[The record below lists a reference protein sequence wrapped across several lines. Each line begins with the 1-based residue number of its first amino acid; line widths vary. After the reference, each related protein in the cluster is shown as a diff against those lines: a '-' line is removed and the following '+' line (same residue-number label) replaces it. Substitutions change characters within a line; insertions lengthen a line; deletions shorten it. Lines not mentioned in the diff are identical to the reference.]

1 MKDIVVKVENLTKSY
16 KMYENNHDRLKE
28 AIHPFKKK
36 YHEDFFAIK
45 NVSFDVLKGQTVGI
59 LGKNGSGKSTLLKMI
74 TGVLNPTEGSIKVQG
89 EIGALLELG
98 AGFNPEYTGIENIYL
113 YGTILGYDKK
123 QVDLKLNSILEF
135 AEIGEFVYQK
145 VKSYSS
151 GMFVRLAF
159 ATAIC
164 FEPDILI
171 VDEAL
176 SVGDMYFQ
184 LKCINKIKELRNEG
198 KTILFVTHD
207 IYTVR
212 NICDYAIWLQE
223 GEVRLTGDVETV
235 VDAYEKYMKDI
246 SSRNKVV
253 TECINKEE
261 EEEKTILK
269 IQEVKVILRD
279 GTPVQELVAL
289 QDFKV
294 SISYEVLQDIKQL
307 VGGISIFDSLG
318 NCVCGVNTKLDEY
331 NIRYEVG
338 NNKLEL
344 EYKNTNL
351 LPGIYYIDVGFFE
364 DSGIARLDYK
374 TKIASFEVKSHRYL
388 GNGVVLFEREWQ
400 SGN

>member
-1 MKDIVVKVENLTKSY
+1 MKDIAVKIENLTKSY
-16 KMYENNHDRLKE
+16 KMYENNHSRLKE

-36 YHEDFFAIK
+36 YHEEFFAIK
-45 NVSFDVLKGQTVGI
+45 NVSFDVVKGQTVGI

-74 TGVLNPTEGSIKVQG
+74 TGVLNPTKGNIQVNG

-113 YGTILGYDKK
+113 YGTILGYDRK
-123 QVDLKLNSILEF
+123 QVDAKLNSILEF

-246 SSRNKVV
+246 SSKNEVVIENEVEGENKYLNIQDVKILSCTDRVV
-253 TECINKEE
+253 RE
-261 EEEKTILK
+261 
-269 IQEVKVILRD
+269 
-279 GTPVQELVAL
+279 
-289 QDFKV
+289 
-294 SISYEVLQDIKQL
+294 L

-331 NIRYEVG
+331 NIKYNVG
-338 NNKLEL
+338 NNQLIL
-344 EYKNTNL
+344 EYKNMNL
-351 LPGIYYIDVGFFE
+351 LPGVYYVDAGFFE

-374 TKIASFEVKSHRYL
+374 TKITSFEVKSNRYL
-388 GNGVVLFEREWQ
+388 GNGVVLFEREWR
-400 SGN
+400 SIN

>member
-1 MKDIVVKVENLTKSY
+1 MKDIAVKIENLTKSY
-16 KMYENNHDRLKE
+16 KMYENNHSRLKE

-36 YHEDFFAIK
+36 YHEEFFAIK
-45 NVSFDVLKGQTVGI
+45 NVSFDVVKGQTVGI

-74 TGVLNPTEGSIKVQG
+74 TGVLNPTKGNIQVNG

-113 YGTILGYDKK
+113 YGTILGYDRK
-123 QVDLKLNSILEF
+123 QVDAKLNSILEF

-246 SSRNKVV
+246 SSKNEVVIENEVEGENKYLNIQDVKILSCTDRVV
-253 TECINKEE
+253 RELNVHDNF
-261 EEEKTILK
+261 K
-269 IQEVKVILRD
+269 IC
-279 GTPVQELVAL
+279 
-289 QDFKV
+289 
-294 SISYEVLQDIKQL
+294 ISYNVLQNIEKL

-331 NIRYEVG
+331 NIKYNVG
-338 NNKLEL
+338 NNQLIL
-344 EYKNTNL
+344 EYKNMNL
-351 LPGIYYIDVGFFE
+351 LPGVYYVDAGFFE

-374 TKIASFEVKSHRYL
+374 TKITSFEVKSNRYL
-388 GNGVVLFEREWQ
+388 GNGVVLFEREWR
-400 SGN
+400 SIN